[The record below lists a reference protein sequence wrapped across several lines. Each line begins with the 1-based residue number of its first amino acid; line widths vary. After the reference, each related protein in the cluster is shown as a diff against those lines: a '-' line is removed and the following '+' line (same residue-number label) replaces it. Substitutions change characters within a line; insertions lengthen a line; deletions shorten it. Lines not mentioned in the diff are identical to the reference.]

1 MSDQIYRLIYPASL
15 ISVPIINQLIRQFD
29 ITVNI
34 IKAQI
39 TPEEGWV
46 EVQLA
51 GNPMV
56 IEDAITWLKAQG
68 IEVEF
73 KPE

>member
-68 IEVEF
+68 IEVEY
-73 KPE
+73 KTE